1 MLGATML
8 LAWSIWFSW
17 RRLEPYVDVGWLWL
31 QRSVGYVDGQWTWRL
46 RTPWERIGPSP
57 NPRQE
62 ITRPVSF
69 YQAHV
74 DQTGAAHEVLARY
87 LFALDELISKPVSS
101 SGEVNNQSRAFES
114 LRAEIIAFVRQAV
127 SHSEAYHLAHPG
139 LSIITRDPDAFDDAH
154 NALRHRMYAFCE
166 SLRHAHRRE
175 LPPLDKAQRISTLA
189 VQPIP
194 TESAARYYSQAER
207 DRILEAM
214 DRISRLINEKAMPA
228 RDAAELLMRQWNLIL
243 VNEGEPAFRAKLKQV
258 RRLVEE
264 LASDVTKIDQD
275 YDTLRAHV
283 GSVLESAAFA
293 GRYFDASDAF
303 RDSAQKLP
311 SQIDARVLDLLIP
324 ARDRLQVAVNGLQ
337 QWMNDTYQ
345 RKEAKLEEVR
355 RWKYPA

>member
-1 MLGATML
+1 MRKFLRYTIPGVATALIAMSQVGPEDAVSNLGKWVEFLTRLPMPDWLLAPRVDRAALMLGATML

-17 RRLEPYVDVGWLWL
+17 RRLEPHVDVGWLWL

-194 TESAARYYSQAER
+194 TESAARYYSQAR
-207 DRILEAM
+207 PWTGYR
-214 DRISRLINEKAMPA
+214 
-228 RDAAELLMRQWNLIL
+228 
-243 VNEGEPAFRAKLKQV
+243 
-258 RRLVEE
+258 
-264 LASDVTKIDQD
+264 
-275 YDTLRAHV
+275 
-283 GSVLESAAFA
+283 GS
-293 GRYFDASDAF
+293 
-303 RDSAQKLP
+303 
-311 SQIDARVLDLLIP
+311 
-324 ARDRLQVAVNGLQ
+324 
-337 QWMNDTYQ
+337 
-345 RKEAKLEEVR
+345 
-355 RWKYPA
+355 